1 MLILLEVF
9 NRCVVF
15 LLERLIYLNDQI
27 ILQLCA
33 LDLRI
38 QIIGLLLLVDFR
50 KSFPV
55 VINLDV
61 FVSLRENP
69 ITARRANFWL
79 VILNDL
85 SSEFADLL
93 LLTMPNI
100 IYLTLVNNFKKW
112 IGVTNHLL

>member
-1 MLILLEVF
+1 MLILLKVF

-61 FVSLRENP
+61 FVSLRENS
-69 ITARRANFWL
+69 ITTRRANFRL

-100 IYLTLVNNFKKW
+100 IYLTLVNNF
-112 IGVTNHLL
+112 